1 MLRKMLGAVL
11 KLCVVGAVAAA
22 VTEVLRRRRRQ
33 PDYPSSGVWPPLDLN
48 GDRSTASGSGV
59 TEDAVAEDAA
69 SEDAVAE
76 AREVADLERELTVKA
91 TELATDL
98 ATAGPEGA
106 TRAWVGPDGGACP
119 ASHPVKAKLSS
130 GVFHLPGM
138 IYYDRTNPDRCYT
151 DATAAEADGLRQ
163 AKR

>member
-1 MLRKMLGAVL
+1 MLRKLLGVVL
-11 KLCVVGAVAAA
+11 KLCVVGAVAA
-22 VTEVLRRRRRQ
+22 VVSEVLRRRRRQ
-33 PDYPSSGVWPPLDLN
+33 PDYPSSGAWPPLDLN
-48 GDRSTASGSGV
+48 GDRSTAS
-59 TEDAVAEDAA
+59 
-69 SEDAVAE
+69 
-76 AREVADLERELTVKA
+76 DLESQLTVKA

-98 ATAGPEGA
+98 ATEGPEEA
-106 TRAWVGPDGGACP
+106 TRAWVGPEGGACP

-151 DATAAEADGLRQ
+151 DASAAEADGLRQ